1 MKALLVLLASA
12 VCASAGEYA
21 VLLTG
26 FRIHVDSHEKTGNVV
41 RLHTRDGEI
50 VLPTA
55 TVVSFEQEE
64 YTAPPP
70 PPAPAEQPKVAAN
83 ATLSPGDQPLTPRE
97 LVTQAAEKA
106 GLPPALVHSVAK
118 AESGYQPHAVSNKGA
133 IGIMQLMPGTAAQL
147 HADPNDPKQNV
158 EAGAMYL
165 RELLVK
171 YDGTVSKALAA
182 YNAGPGA
189 VDKYHGVPPYR
200 ETINYVNRV
209 ITQYEKTQASTSNS
223 GTP

>member
-1 MKALLVLLASA
+1 MKALFALLASA
-12 VCASAGEYA
+12 VYASAGEYA
-21 VLLTG
+21 VLSTG
-26 FRIHVDSHEKTGNVV
+26 FRIHVDSHEKNGEVV
-41 RLHTRDGEI
+41 RLHTLQGEI
-50 VLPTA
+50 VLPAA
-55 TVVSFEQEE
+55 TVLQFEQEE
-64 YTAPPP
+64 YTAPAT
-70 PPAPAEQPKVAAN
+70 APLTSEQPKAA
-83 ATLSPGDQPLTPRE
+83 AIAPTPADKPLTPCE

-106 GLPPALVHSVAK
+106 GLPPALVHSVAR
-118 AESGYQPHAVSNKGA
+118 AESAYQPNAVSNKGA

-147 HADPNDPKQNV
+147 HADPNDPKQNA

-209 ITQYEKTQASTSNS
+209 ITQYEKAQSSISNS
-223 GTP
+223 ASQ